1 MFYVCMT
8 LSKYLKQ
15 QNCEATFNTNYLKN
29 VLHSQLLVHTL
40 SFYRI
45 RITSTLI

>member
-15 QNCEATFNTNYLKN
+15 QNCEATFNTNYLKK
-29 VLHSQLLVHTL
+29 
-40 SFYRI
+40 
-45 RITSTLI
+45 RITFATARIHIIILSYTY